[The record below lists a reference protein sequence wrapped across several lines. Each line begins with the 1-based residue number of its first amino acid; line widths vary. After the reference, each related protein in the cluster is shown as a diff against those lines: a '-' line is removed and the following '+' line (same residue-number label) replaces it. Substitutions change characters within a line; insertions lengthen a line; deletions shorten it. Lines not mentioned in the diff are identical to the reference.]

1 MDSHLT
7 GQTRK
12 IEREHYL
19 QFCTL
24 KCHRE
29 VHKDTRPSSPIIDSL
44 SSAPLV
50 VTAEAMLSRFHCGC
64 GVDIVCL
71 ELVLRRG
78 DRKVHPV
85 GLKVGYGL
93 KEKGELILHK

>member
-1 MDSHLT
+1 
-7 GQTRK
+7 
-12 IEREHYL
+12 
-19 QFCTL
+19 
-24 KCHRE
+24 
-29 VHKDTRPSSPIIDSL
+29 
-44 SSAPLV
+44 
-50 VTAEAMLSRFHCGC
+50 MLSRFHCGC

-93 KEKGELILHK
+93 KEKGELIILHK